1 MSPSNKLRFLVLVTA
16 AVAGAWLS
24 FRMHAPVAQPGTA
37 TVLAAPEVLP
47 EFSLLDQHGQ
57 PVGREVFYGHWSL
70 LFFGFTNCPD
80 ICPTTLQVLA
90 AAKRELAGQ
99 GFKTVPQI
107 VLISVDPERDTP
119 DIIGRYINHFGD
131 DNLGITG
138 NLEELRKLTDGL
150 GIYFAKS
157 PVAANTG
164 NYSVDHS
171 AVVLVI
177 NPRGQFQALFS
188 TPHTI
193 ENFTDDLPII
203 MAGN

>member
-1 MSPSNKLRFLVLVTA
+1 MSSRNRLRFLILVTA
-16 AVAGAWLS
+16 AIAGAWLS
-24 FRMHAPVAQPGTA
+24 LRMNAPVAQPGVA
-37 TVLAAPEVLP
+37 TVLATPEVLP

-57 PVGREVFYGHWSL
+57 PVGREVFYDHWSL

-90 AAKRELAGQ
+90 AAKRQLAGQ
-99 GFKTVPQI
+99 GPETLPQI

-119 DIIGRYINHFGD
+119 EVLARYVDHFGD
-131 DNLGITG
+131 GNLGITG
-138 NLEELRKLTDGL
+138 NIEELRKLSGEL
-150 GIYFAKS
+150 GIYFEKS

-193 ENFTDDLPII
+193 ENFTNDLPLI
-203 MAGN
+203 MARY